1 LKRSD
6 LEHIIRAAATISG
19 DGEIVIV
26 GSQSV
31 LGQFPDAPAE
41 LLVSN
46 EADVYPKHHPERWNL
61 IDGSIGELSPF
72 HDTFGYYA
80 QGVEPGT
87 ATLPNGWETRL
98 VPIRNE
104 NTWGAT
110 GLCIDFHDLLVSK
123 YVAGRDKDRRFIGAA
138 FRYGMVIVSILR
150 ERLAATEIDSALR
163 QRIEQQVAV
172 DMKALDST

>member
-1 LKRSD
+1 LRRSD

-19 DGEIVIV
+19 DQEIIVI

-31 LGQFPDAPAE
+31 LGQFPNAPAE
-41 LLVSN
+41 LLLSN
-46 EADVYPKHHPERWNL
+46 EADVYPKSYPERWNL

-87 ATLPNGWETRL
+87 ATLPAGWEARL
-98 VPIRNE
+98 VPVRND

-110 GLCIDFHDLLVSK
+110 GLCLDFHDLLVSK
-123 YVAGRDKDRRFIGAA
+123 YVAGREKDRRFIAAA
-138 FRYGMVIVSILR
+138 FDHGMVSGTTLR
-150 ERLAATEIDSALR
+150 ERLASTVLHPTVR
-163 QRIEQQVAV
+163 RHIEQSVES
-172 DMKALDST
+172 DLNRRRP